1 MKKIIL
7 KFMAVAAVFSMGLC
21 SCDSNKADKSSDISM
36 TISSDDPMNAY
47 LDYFDALLSNDA
59 ETVILMTTP
68 VAYLEEMKLRGMYD
82 TLVTQTE
89 DIVIKYALLA
99 FNEQYGEDI
108 YIDFKEELKKTPLSE
123 EQLGY
128 ALQCYN
134 ASYGHLSAEINIIE
148 GYEITYTYEIAGSK
162 TSEEKSETACFVRV
176 ENDCWKML
184 PVTADT
190 LKEYKEMQNVLSQQ

>member
-1 MKKIIL
+1 MKKTIL

-123 EQLGY
+123 EQL
-128 ALQCYN
+128 
-134 ASYGHLSAEINIIE
+134 
-148 GYEITYTYEIAGSK
+148 
-162 TSEEKSETACFVRV
+162 
-176 ENDCWKML
+176 
-184 PVTADT
+184 
-190 LKEYKEMQNVLSQQ
+190 